1 MEILELRN
9 TIFEMKICGV
19 GSTADEN
26 DKRKR
31 Q

>member
-26 DKRKR
+26 GKRKR
-31 Q
+31 